1 MTGKLTVLRGDITK
15 LVVDAIVN
23 AANEALRPGGGV
35 DGAIR
40 RAAGPKIN
48 EATRRIGH
56 CPTGQAVITDGFD
69 LPARKVI
76 HTAGPVWHGGDTGE
90 AELLAACYRNS
101 LRLAVENGIRRLA
114 FPAISTG
121 IYGYP
126 PEQAAAIAVREVRAA
141 LADQA
146 ALEEVILVAF
156 GAADHAL
163 LARAAAADGGAGR

>member
-1 MTGKLTVLRGDITK
+1 MTGKLTVLRGDITR
-15 LVVDAIVN
+15 LDVDAIVN

-40 RAAGPKIN
+40 RAAGPRIN
-48 EATRRIGH
+48 EATRRIGR

-76 HTAGPVWHGGDTGE
+76 HTAGPVWHGGGEGE
-90 AELLAACYRNS
+90 AELLASCYRNS
-101 LRLAVENGIRRLA
+101 LRLAAEHGIRRLA

-126 PEQAAAIAVREVRAA
+126 PEQAAVIAVREVRAA
-141 LADQA
+141 LADQT

-163 LARAAAADGGAGR
+163 LERVAGEGGR